1 MVEKS
6 GMIERKK
13 LDPLINR
20 RVIFKLCG
28 QKTTMDA
35 TILSYDTTGY
45 WIRRGTLAD
54 YLSKADLSDAKSDVR
69 YLEISRIEWLQVY
82 PHNSK

>member
-1 MVEKS
+1 
-6 GMIERKK
+6 
-13 LDPLINR
+13 
-20 RVIFKLCG
+20 
-28 QKTTMDA
+28 MDA